1 MKKGDAEV
9 SGLADFSL
17 FSPTNFIKL
26 SKLLTSIFCYL
37 INHAFD
43 YMFCVFA

>member
-17 FSPTNFIKL
+17 FSSTNFIKL
-26 SKLLTSIFCYL
+26 SKLLTGIFCYL
-37 INHAFD
+37 MYHAFN